1 MIILWIDERK
11 KRKHFMVYEHPL
23 KNITNREVGIFSLL
37 CKVVSYSKEGFEV
50 GWDGTG
56 RKNKL

>member
-1 MIILWIDERK
+1 
-11 KRKHFMVYEHPL
+11 MVYEHPL